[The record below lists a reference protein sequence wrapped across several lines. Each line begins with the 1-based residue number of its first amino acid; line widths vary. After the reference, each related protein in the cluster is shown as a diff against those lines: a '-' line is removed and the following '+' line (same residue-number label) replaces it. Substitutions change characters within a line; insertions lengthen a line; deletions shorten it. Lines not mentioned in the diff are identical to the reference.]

1 MVLLKS
7 NCKPNKLWVDQ
18 VKEFYNSPMEK
29 WLDDDDI
36 LMHLTDNEGKSVL
49 LRGFQE
55 LWRLKVIKN
64 NS

>member
-18 VKEFYNSPMEK
+18 VREFYNSPMEK

-55 LWRLKVIKN
+55 L
-64 NS
+64 

>member
-18 VKEFYNSPMEK
+18 VREFYNSPMEK
-29 WLDDDDI
+29 WLDDDDV

>member
-18 VKEFYNSPMEK
+18 VREFYNSPMEK
-29 WLDDDDI
+29 WLDDDDV

-55 LWRLKVIKN
+55 HWRLKVIKN

>member
-1 MVLLKS
+1 MIKQSLMVLLKS

-55 LWRLKVIKN
+55 L
-64 NS
+64 

>member
-18 VKEFYNSPMEK
+18 VREFYNSPMEK

>member
-1 MVLLKS
+1 MIKQSLMVLLKS

-18 VKEFYNSPMEK
+18 VREFYNSPMEK

-55 LWRLKVIKN
+55 L
-64 NS
+64 

>member
-1 MVLLKS
+1 MIKQSLMVLLKS

-18 VKEFYNSPMEK
+18 VREFYNSPMEK
-29 WLDDDDI
+29 WLDDDDV

-55 LWRLKVIKN
+55 L
-64 NS
+64 

>member
-7 NCKPNKLWVDQ
+7 NCKSNKLWVDQ
-18 VKEFYNSPMEK
+18 VREFYNSPMEK
-29 WLDDDDI
+29 WLDDNDI
-36 LMHLTDNEGKSVL
+36 LMYLTDNEGKSVL